1 MDDASER
8 GELVQTV
15 GPLLGPMAQ
24 MPIGPAES
32 TATERSITRSAPD
45 CEGMLGS
52 DPELPVAEP
61 FSRFEFAQ
69 KRAVAAFALLGAAG
83 HHRTIADVHDSTTA
97 LT

>member
-1 MDDASER
+1 MDDASEG

-32 TATERSITRSAPD
+32 KATERSITLSAPD

-52 DPELPVAEP
+52 DPELPVEALP
-61 FSRFEFAQ
+61 ACTCHARYRSRS
-69 KRAVAAFALLGAAG
+69 AFCSPA
-83 HHRTIADVHDSTTA
+83 
-97 LT
+97 

>member
-1 MDDASER
+1 MDDASEG

-32 TATERSITRSAPD
+32 KATERSITLSAPD

-52 DPELPVAEP
+52 DPELPDVGSYPQA
-61 FSRFEFAQ
+61 
-69 KRAVAAFALLGAAG
+69 AVV
-83 HHRTIADVHDSTTA
+83 RKCQ
-97 LT
+97 